1 MHEKLEACLK
11 DWSDLAEEYQELERK
26 HKDYRQ
32 LLDKS
37 IAWQKKCV
45 SGVTHQKYRLN
56 VIKKLMKEIEPT
68 CKEEEGEL
76 EDLRKDILRRQSQ
89 LNQMMEIL
97 PTKSGRYLRV
107 IMGNV
112 DVSILDKNE
121 KYRYK
126 EQYESFKLIVNLIG
140 GILATTNFFLNY
152 RVLDLV
158 FFFLIVWYYCTL
170 TIRESILIVNGSRI
184 KGWWRLHHFISLV
197 VGGVL
202 LVWPDGIPYRNFRDQ
217 NMLLNIYVALL
228 QYLQYLYQKGC
239 LYRLRS
245 LGERQDMDITIDGFH
260 SWMWKGLGFLL
271 PFLYIGYVMQLY
283 NSYTL
288 YILCSHP
295 EATWQVPVLCGLF
308 LLLGAGNLVTTSM
321 TIPKKWMESK
331 TSSLKYKFVRLDKY
345 FWSHRRRRT
354 TISQDNPEFSEHVDR
369 ILRRGSSESRM
380 IPRTDSI
387 IRKSLSENKKER
399 EPIEKVE
406 EEASAYTSD
415 ELDQN
420 QVEVNERV
428 CEEEDEATT
437 GNNTEVED
445 ADQSSL
451 EEEQVVFSHSPKS
464 TAGRKGLEENV
475 NDTRDNSV
483 AAREGS
489 KEDSVAV
496 REDIL
501 AAEEDSK
508 QDILANRD
516 NSKEDA
522 SAEVC
527 KEDILTVRD
536 DSKKDSSASRDDHK
550 KDSSASS
557 DDHKKDSPVNDPS
570 QEIETKKDK

>member
-11 DWSDLAEEYQELERK
+11 DWSDLAEEYQDLERK
-26 HKDYRQ
+26 HKEYRQ
-32 LLDKS
+32 VLDKS
-37 IAWQKKCV
+37 ISWQKKCV

-76 EDLRKDILRRQSQ
+76 EDLRKDILRRQGQ
-89 LNQMMEIL
+89 LNQMMESL

-140 GILATTNFFLNY
+140 GILATTNFFLGY

-184 KGWWRLHHFISLV
+184 KGWWRAHHFVSCV

-202 LVWPDGIPYRNFRDQ
+202 LVWPDGVPYRAFRDQ
-217 NMLLNIYVALL
+217 NMLLNIYVAFL

-245 LGERQDMDITIDGFH
+245 LGERNEMDITIDGFH

-271 PFLYIGYVMQLY
+271 PFLYIGYLMQIY
-283 NSYTL
+283 NAYTL
-288 YILCSHP
+288 YVLCDHP
-295 EATWQVPVLCGLF
+295 DATWQVPVLCGLF
-308 LLLGAGNLVTTSM
+308 LLLGSGNLVTTSM

-354 TISQDNPEFSEHVDR
+354 TISQANPEFSEHVDR
-369 ILRRGSSESRM
+369 ILRRGSSESRVVQAD
-380 IPRTDSI
+380 IL
-387 IRKSLSENKKER
+387 RKSYSDTKKER
-399 EPIEKVE
+399 EIIQKVE
-406 EEASAYTSD
+406 EEVNSYTSD
-415 ELDQN
+415 EPDDTVRDDL
-420 QVEVNERV
+420 VARAIAEAGESG
-428 CEEEDEATT
+428 EED
-437 GNNTEVED
+437 NNSAKNSNPESD

-451 EEEQVVFSHSPKS
+451 EEEIQVIKPIP
-464 TAGRKGLEENV
+464 
-475 NDTRDNSV
+475 
-483 AAREGS
+483 GS
-489 KEDSVAV
+489 KDGASDST
-496 REDIL
+496 DIVISSTSEPSTNTVTDSTKPRL
-501 AAEEDSK
+501 KSILVNSSAA
-508 QDILANRD
+508 APN
-516 NSKEDA
+516 
-522 SAEVC
+522 
-527 KEDILTVRD
+527 LTP
-536 DSKKDSSASRDDHK
+536 DSSTNET
-550 KDSSASS
+550 SSIV
-557 DDHKKDSPVNDPS
+557 VNRVTGGCI
-570 QEIETKKDK
+570 QELNSLVEECLGDVVGTNIEHSTEQKKDK